1 MLELNLSL
9 AKMLMPC
16 KAETPERCW
25 TSFPVYSFEY
35 FQWIIQ
41 EQMGV
46 GAVHAILPYLLFY
59 FTGIY
64 VILD

>member
-1 MLELNLSL
+1 
-9 AKMLMPC
+9 MPC